1 MRALLDTHVF
11 LWMMTKSSRIS
22 ERGDAFLQDP
32 SSELLL
38 SVGSV
43 WEIAIKTATGKLPL
57 PEAPDSYVPR
67 RMRETDIAP
76 LPFTLRNALT
86 VGRLPDIHRDPFDR
100 MLIAQA
106 LDEEIPIVTADRRFA
121 AYGVKILAP

>member
-1 MRALLDTHVF
+1 MRALLDTHTF
-11 LWMMTKSSRIS
+11 IWMMGRQSRLS
-22 ERGDAFLQDP
+22 ERGRAFLEDP
-32 SSELLL
+32 ESELVL

-43 WEIAIKTATGKLPL
+43 WEIAIKVGTGKLQL
-57 PEAPDSYVPR
+57 PEPADSWVPR

-86 VGRLPDIHRDPFDR
+86 VGRLPRHHGDPFDR

-106 LDEEIPIVTADRRFA
+106 LDEEIPVVTADRRFA
-121 AYGVKILAP
+121 AYGVETISP